1 MRLSRVVLTLL
12 FAAVLLAAGSA
23 GAGDPVQLAENSGKK
38 LDDATVERLLRLQ
51 DEQEVAVRLVLL
63 PTSVEDKKGRIV
75 TGLKAAD
82 FTLMDESIPQQI
94 KYFSVESNEPIT
106 IAFVLDVSGS
116 MRQSGKLESAKEA
129 IRFFVDQLRPQD
141 RFALICFADEQ
152 VSWVTEFTSDRD
164 RFLERLMVQEGYG
177 QTALNDAVAAIPQ
190 LVDERAAGRKAIV
203 LITDGVDNASR
214 LTVEQSVVTARK
226 VEVPIF
232 TVGFS
237 TLPWEDRKKSKEMGF
252 NMAVLQLFADETGG
266 GLFVVQD
273 PDEMKEAVSR
283 ISTEL
288 RHQYLIG
295 YSPGL
300 ARWDGRFRA
309 VQLLARNGRYVVRT
323 RKGYYANP

>member
-1 MRLSRVVLTLL
+1 MKTKPVANPL
-12 FAAVLLAAGSA
+12 FLAISQVLAAA
-23 GAGDPVQLAENSGKK
+23 GAIALAPAAFAQNQSAE
-38 LDDATVERLLRLQ
+38 
-51 DEQEVAVRLVLL
+51 
-63 PTSVEDKKGRIV
+63 
-75 TGLKAAD
+75 GL
-82 FTLMDESIPQQI
+82 EEII
-94 KYFSVESNEPIT
+94 
-106 IAFVLDVSGS
+106 
-116 MRQSGKLESAKEA
+116 
-129 IRFFVDQLRPQD
+129 
-141 RFALICFADEQ
+141 
-152 VSWVTEFTSDRD
+152 
-164 RFLERLMVQEGYG
+164 
-177 QTALNDAVAAIPQ
+177 
-190 LVDERAAGRKAIV
+190 
-203 LITDGVDNASR
+203 
-214 LTVEQSVVTARK
+214 VTARK